1 MLEVYGVR
9 LHSRLIMGSA
19 QFPSPE
25 IMLRS
30 IQNSGAEVI
39 TVSLS
44 RQTPES
50 GGGQDFWNIVK
61 GSKSRVLPNTAG
73 CGTVE
78 EAVLMAQMARE
89 VFKTTW
95 IKLEIIGDDYTLH
108 PDIVALCDAAKELV
122 SQGFDVFPYC
132 TDDLTTCKRLIDCGC
147 RVVMPGVAP
156 IGSGLGVLNFHSLRL
171 LRERYRDITVIVD
184 AGIGRPSDAAM
195 VMEMGIDGVLL
206 NSAIARAVDPP
217 NMARAFKYAVECGRL
232 GYESGII
239 DKKDMA
245 VASTN
250 LVDTPFWHR
259 RNTKLP

>member
-1 MLEVYGVR
+1 MWEVYGAC

-25 IMLRS
+25 ILRQAV
-30 IQNSGAEVI
+30 QNSCTEII

-61 GSKSRVLPNTAG
+61 ESGCKVLPNTAG
-73 CGTVE
+73 CGSVA
-78 EAVLMAQMARE
+78 EAVLMAQMAKE
-89 VFKTTW
+89 VFNTNW
-95 IKLEIIGDDYTLH
+95 IKLEIVGDDYTLH
-108 PDIVALCDAAKELV
+108 PDVVALCDAAKELV
-122 SQGFDVFPYC
+122 KQGFEVFPYC
-132 TDDLTTCKRLIDCGC
+132 TDDLTVCKRLIDCGC
-147 RVVMPGVAP
+147 RVIMPGVAP
-156 IGSGLGVLNFHSLRL
+156 IGSGLGVLNLHSLRL
-171 LRERYRDITVIVD
+171 LRERYKSVTIIVD

-206 NSAIARAVDPP
+206 NSAIARALDPA
-217 NMARAFKYAVECGRL
+217 NMARAFKCAVECGRL

-239 DKKDMA
+239 DKKDLA

-250 LVDTPFWHR
+250 LLDTPFWHR
-259 RNTKLP
+259 RSID